1 MRRGIASMA
10 ARMVPTLLL
19 IATLLACGGCAASP
33 IPVLAALDVLNAAE
47 TAKTGYDLAAGL
59 NARKPIESPPSRDD
73 QAEARLRA
81 QLEAEGGLLAQATPH
96 VLEGHAY
103 IVGVYASQAEREE
116 AARLALGVPGIRRV
130 TLCLFPEGRSRAGNS
145 DGELRDMIIRLSGV
159 RTREVRVRVVQ
170 GNAVLLGFVR
180 SQAERDK
187 LVASARSAG
196 ATSVQNHLRLAE
208 APAPASAPAK

>member
-1 MRRGIASMA
+1 MRRGIARLATALLCLA
-10 ARMVPTLLL
+10 A
-19 IATLLACGGCAASP
+19 LLASGGCAASP
-33 IPVLAALDVLNAAE
+33 LPVLAALDVLNAAE
-47 TAKTGYDLAAGL
+47 TAKTGYDIATGL
-59 NARKPIESPPSRDD
+59 NARQPIESPPTRDD

-81 QLEAEGGLLAQATPH
+81 LLEAEDGLLAQSSAH

-103 IVGVYASQAEREE
+103 IVGQYASRDEREQ
-116 AARLALGVPGIRRV
+116 AARLALGVPGVRRV
-130 TLCLFPEGRSRAGNS
+130 TLCLFPTGASRAQNS
-145 DGELRDMIIRLSGV
+145 DGELRDLIIRLSGV

-196 ATSVQNHLRLAE
+196 AVSVLNHLRLAE
-208 APAPASAPAK
+208 APVQPK

>member
-1 MRRGIASMA
+1 MRSVF
-10 ARMVPTLLL
+10 ARMAPTFLLL
-19 IATLLACGGCAASP
+19 AALTLCGGCAASP
-33 IPVLAALDVLNAAE
+33 IPVLAAMDLLNAAE
-47 TAKTGYDLAAGL
+47 TAKTGYDLATGL

-81 QLEAEGGLLAQATPH
+81 LLEAEGGLLAQATPH
-96 VLEGHAY
+96 VIEGHAY
-103 IVGVYASQAEREE
+103 IVGVYASQADREE
-116 AARLALGVPGIRRV
+116 AAHLALGVPGIRKV

-187 LVASARSAG
+187 LAASARSAG
-196 ATSVQNHLRLAE
+196 AVSVQNHLRLAE
-208 APAPASAPAK
+208 GPTTAPASAPAPAK

>member
-1 MRRGIASMA
+1 MRRAFARWA
-10 ARMVPTLLL
+10 ARIAPTLLL
-19 IATLLACGGCAASP
+19 LAALMLCGGCAASP
-33 IPVLAALDVLNAAE
+33 IPVLAAMDVLNAAE
-47 TAKTGYDLAAGL
+47 TAKTGYDLATGL

-81 QLEAEGGLLAQATPH
+81 LLEAEGGLLALATPH
-96 VLEGHAY
+96 VLEGGHAY
-103 IVGVYASQAEREE
+103 IVGVYGSQADREE

-130 TLCLFPEGRSRAGNS
+130 TLCLFPQGRSRAGNS

-187 LVASARSAG
+187 LAASAKSAG
-196 ATSVQNHLRLAE
+196 AVSVQNHLRLAE
-208 APAPASAPAK
+208 GPAQSPVK